1 MQQKNKRRLRY
12 LSAGAAGLFVLWFA
26 VSLQLFCLV
35 STPVPP
41 PVDAIVVLGGSSDE
55 RLPAAQA
62 LETAQDLAARTPA
75 AQTQAG
81 RSAVPVLVLSWTDTP
96 GNASI
101 DALCNAAS
109 FPQQSLICFRPEG
122 MDTRSEA
129 AAVGKLARENGWRSV
144 AVVTSSYH
152 VLRAGTLMR
161 QCTSADVHMVAS
173 KPALDSV
180 QWLRRF
186 VIEEAGLVD
195 VNLRPECH

>member
-1 MQQKNKRRLRY
+1 M
-12 LSAGAAGLFVLWFA
+12 
-26 VSLQLFCLV
+26 
-35 STPVPP
+35 
-41 PVDAIVVLGGSSDE
+41 
-55 RLPAAQA
+55 
-62 LETAQDLAARTPA
+62 
-75 AQTQAG
+75 
-81 RSAVPVLVLSWTDTP
+81 LVLSWTDTR

-101 DALCNAAS
+101 DSLCNAAS
-109 FPQQSLICFRPEG
+109 FPQQSLLCFRPED

-161 QCTSADVHMVAS
+161 QCTAADIHMVAS
-173 KPALDSV
+173 KPALDSL

-195 VNLRPECH
+195 VNLRPECG